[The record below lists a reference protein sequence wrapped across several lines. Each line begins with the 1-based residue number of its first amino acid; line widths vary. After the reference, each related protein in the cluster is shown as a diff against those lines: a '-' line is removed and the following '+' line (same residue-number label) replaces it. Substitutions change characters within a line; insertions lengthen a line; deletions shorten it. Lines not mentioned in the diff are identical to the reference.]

1 LHKGRYSLV
10 LVLVACCLFGT
21 DPCYSQGPN
30 GSLAIADEEGT
41 PENGVFVLKEWPGTD
56 SAQIVDMGVLDG
68 FYRHTQMQ
76 GHLVQ
81 NGLYLY
87 QVPDFWCTGSD
98 FSYLKKESAKEV
110 FFVDEFSVT
119 RFLGGYNQDWNHG
132 GLQLKTNDM
141 AYLDKNGRVRY
152 RLNLVKGRLQPY
164 IENGYTEFIIGFDNI
179 WDLSRDPEQSGPF
192 GPTAPPRNWSEWYN
206 FIKKVCGAMT
216 CVYPEEVQ
224 QHLKFKIGNEY
235 NQKKSF
241 TGTHEDYLKMYDYS
255 AAAIRSIFPE
265 AEIMPGEIGGG
276 ASGPDNAVDY
286 PDLFE
291 HFVSG
296 TSYAGGTHPSPVSV
310 LARSSHSFP
319 NMRDLSPRERV
330 EGSINSFEE
339 VLEGKPVDFRE
350 SLSLEYHQFGVIG
363 SPLVASESFNGS
375 RSASWQFQVLFR
387 AKAPGYLDRAWSWNK
402 SEQIAISKT
411 QETHLLNGVGW
422 LYSVLDHSRGDQ
434 AHLLVTL
441 QPEGSA
447 CDVTS
452 VAFVNENRVTL
463 LLSSWSES
471 FGATDSIPVRVEI
484 PASLLPFELDLQ
496 KAKTI
501 SSTGAEDAY
510 IEIRSD
516 LEAADNLQAVYM
528 ENPGIL
534 GTIRGMASNYYS
546 ARTMVYGNMSKYEP
560 LQQESLTLNPVQEG
574 VFNIQIKPGELELE
588 ISGILS
594 HDEVRVLVFT
604 R

>member
-1 LHKGRYSLV
+1 MPKRICFFIALLLFNLLLAESGFSQTGTLV
-10 LVLVACCLFGT
+10 KTITLTC
-21 DPCYSQGPN
+21 
-30 GSLAIADEEGT
+30 
-41 PENGVFVLKEWPGTD
+41 KEWPGTD
-56 SAQIVDMGVLDG
+56 PLESIDVGILDG
-68 FYRHTQMQ
+68 FYRHTQLQ

-81 NGLYLY
+81 NGLQLY
-87 QVPDFWCTGSD
+87 PVPDFWCTGSD
-98 FSYLKKESAKEV
+98 FSYPKKESEKEV

-141 AYLDKNGRVRY
+141 AYVDENGKVRY

-164 IENGYTEFIIGFDNI
+164 IDNGYTDFIIGFDNI
-179 WDLSRDPEQSGPF
+179 WDLSRDPEQSGPY
-192 GPTAPPRNWSEWYN
+192 GPTAPPRDWTEWYN

-296 TSYAGGTHPSPVSV
+296 SSYAGGTDPSPVSV
-310 LARSSHSFP
+310 LTRSSHSFP
-319 NMRDLSPRERV
+319 HTRDLSPRERV
-330 EGSINSFEE
+330 ESSVNSFEE
-339 VLEGKPVDFRE
+339 VLEGKPADFRE

-363 SPLVASESFNGS
+363 SPLLASGALNGS
-375 RSASWQFQVLFR
+375 RDASWQFQVLFR
-387 AKAPGYLDRAWSWNK
+387 SKAADYLDKCWSWGK

-411 QETHLLNGVGW
+411 QETHLLNGIGW
-422 LYSVLDHSRGDQ
+422 LYSVLDHLRGDQ
-434 AHLLVTL
+434 AQLLVTS

-447 CDVTS
+447 CDVSS

-471 FGATDSIPVRVEI
+471 YGVTDSIPVRVEI
-484 PASLLPFELDLQ
+484 PAALLPFELEAEQ
-496 KAKTI
+496 AESI

-510 IEIRSD
+510 FEIRSD
-516 LEAADNLQAVYM
+516 LEAVDNLQSVFL
-528 ENPGIL
+528 ENPWIL
-534 GTIRGMASNYYS
+534 GTIRTMAKDYYS
-546 ARTMVYGNMSKYEP
+546 ARKMVYENMPKYEP
-560 LQQESLTLNPVQEG
+560 LQQESLTLKPVLES
-574 VFNIQIKPGELELE
+574 NRNLQINTMDLKTE
-588 ISGILS
+588 ISTVLS
-594 HDEVRVLVFT
+594 HDEVCVLVFT